1 MKFTGIAFS
10 LAFAGVVSSAALPP
24 VGLPNMS
31 GPEGA
36 IGKLEGQ
43 AGSII
48 TGAVKRQTQ
57 GIMDTVS
64 EMTNSLHGVKRQ
76 LQYLQPITESV
87 ASSMNGGTGV
97 VGSAVGTVETT
108 VGGAAGTAENSVTG
122 VLGAAKRQMHNGDEK
137 VEGPLHE
144 VDVLRRQDPIQ
155 PISEGVASTLNG
167 GAGIVG
173 GAVGTV
179 ETTTGGVAGTAENTV
194 ANGLA
199 HVKRQFGNLPATMQ
213 QTGTDVLAGLSGNPS
228 GIYGALANLQ
238 MIVAAGKLNP
248 SDINDPTGA
257 VQRVIANLAVA

>member
-1 MKFTGIAFS
+1 MKFTGIAVS
-10 LAFAGVVSSAALPP
+10 FALVGIVSSAALPP

-31 GPEGA
+31 VPEGA
-36 IGKLEGQ
+36 IGGLERT
-43 AGSII
+43 AGGIV
-48 TGAVKRQTQ
+48 TGAA
-57 GIMDTVS
+57 
-64 EMTNSLHGVKRQ
+64 KRQ
-76 LQYLQPITESV
+76 LQYIQPVTESV

-97 VGSAVGTVETT
+97 VGSAVGTVEST

-122 VLGAAKRQMHNGDEK
+122 VLGAAKRQIKNS
-137 VEGPLHE
+137 VEEVVRPLE
-144 VDVLRRQDPIQ
+144 DGLLRRKDPIQ
-155 PISEGVASTLNG
+155 PVSEAVASTLNG
-167 GAGIVG
+167 GTGVVG

-179 ETTTGGVAGTAENTV
+179 ESTTGGVAGTAENTV
-194 ANGLA
+194 SNGLA

>member
-1 MKFTGIAFS
+1 MKFTGIAIS

-64 EMTNSLHGVKRQ
+64 DVTNSLHGVKRQ

-122 VLGAAKRQMHNGDEK
+122 VLGGNHSLLQLESRLATNDFSSCQAPDAQWRREGR
-137 VEGPLHE
+137 GPLA
-144 VDVLRRQDPIQ
+144 R
-155 PISEGVASTLNG
+155 G
-167 GAGIVG
+167 
-173 GAVGTV
+173 
-179 ETTTGGVAGTAENTV
+179 
-194 ANGLA
+194 
-199 HVKRQFGNLPATMQ
+199 
-213 QTGTDVLAGLSGNPS
+213 
-228 GIYGALANLQ
+228 
-238 MIVAAGKLNP
+238 
-248 SDINDPTGA
+248 
-257 VQRVIANLAVA
+257 